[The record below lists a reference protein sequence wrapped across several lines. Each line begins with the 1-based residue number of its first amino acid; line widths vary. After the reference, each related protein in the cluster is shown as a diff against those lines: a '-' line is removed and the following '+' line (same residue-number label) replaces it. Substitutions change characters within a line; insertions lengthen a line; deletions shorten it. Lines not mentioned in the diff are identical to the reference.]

1 MHPDFGVDPY
11 MDRLVD
17 WYQNEYC
24 SESDDEA
31 DSDEADSDEAD
42 PDEADDQQD
51 AEELDLK
58 LSSEIFTYT
67 FIV

>member
-31 DSDEADSDEAD
+31 DSDEVDSDEADSDEAD
-42 PDEADDQQD
+42 SDEADSDEADD
-51 AEELDLK
+51 
-58 LSSEIFTYT
+58 
-67 FIV
+67 